1 MEKASP
7 IGRGLR
13 VKPFSSQQRRW
24 DQGAVQLS
32 CPLASTPMVAV
43 VLSFVVV

>member
-13 VKPFSSQQRRW
+13 VKPFSSQQGRW
-24 DQGAVQLS
+24 DQTEQLR
-32 CPLASTPMVAV
+32 PPVLLTVMVA
-43 VLSFVVV
+43 FVTGPMSVI